1 MRINAMIIAI
11 SLRFIGI
18 IETSWQTLQTSG
30 WNVNTLSRKNHQWQ
44 ILHLFYWFILLTLF
58 LLNRQFYHK
67 ITFIIYT
74 KSIYCRYFILFIEPN
89 TQWFCTNEIFLWNVI
104 YRNIFVLFFNQKNI
118 KIKIFNFNYVIE
130 IILCILIS
138 FDSSLLSI
146 FTIHFLK

>member
-1 MRINAMIIAI
+1 MTINAMIIAI

-44 ILHLFYWFILLTLF
+44 ILHLFYSFILLTLF

-74 KSIYCRYFILFIEPN
+74 KSIYCRYFILFIGSN
-89 TQWFCTNEIFLWNVI
+89 TQWFCPMKFFYEMSYIEIFS
-104 YRNIFVLFFNQKNI
+104 
-118 KIKIFNFNYVIE
+118 
-130 IILCILIS
+130 C
-138 FDSSLLSI
+138 
-146 FTIHFLK
+146 HFLTKKISKLKSSTLIMSFK